1 MSSALSTGPPRKS
14 WNELSGE
21 ARKGCSTCSSASLPA
36 AEWYDTPVW
45 TAARTASASG
55 PSAKNGS
62 AEKTRASAVTPAP
75 AAAGQA
81 AGAVETRLEG
91 EASEKR
97 GGGPG
102 AGSR

>member
-36 AEWYDTPVW
+36 AEWYDTPAW

-62 AEKTRASAVTPAP
+62 AEKTRAAAVPPAP
-75 AAAGQA
+75 AGPKQA
-81 AGAVETRLEG
+81 TEAKKTRVGG
-91 EASEKR
+91 EA
-97 GGGPG
+97 PG
-102 AGSR
+102 EEERAP